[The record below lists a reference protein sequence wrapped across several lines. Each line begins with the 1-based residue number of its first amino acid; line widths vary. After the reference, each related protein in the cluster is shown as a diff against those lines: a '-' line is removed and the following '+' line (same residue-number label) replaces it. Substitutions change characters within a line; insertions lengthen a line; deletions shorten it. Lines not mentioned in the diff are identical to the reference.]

1 MRRRGLDADAPGR
14 ETIVTS
20 SPLSRRIVLAAALAG
35 AAAAAAPLAAAEP
48 YPTRPVRMVVPFP
61 AGGTTDIFA
70 RLMAERLSGALGQNV
85 FVENRGGAGGNLGSD
100 GVAKAQPDGYTI
112 LMGTVGTHAI
122 NPSLYRQMP
131 YDALRDFE
139 PVAFVAGVPNVL
151 VVNPRN
157 VKARTVQEFIA
168 EAKAS
173 TKTLNMASS
182 GNGTSIHLSGEMF
195 KQATGVNMTHVAY
208 RGSGPAVTDLVG
220 GQVDLMFDN
229 LPSSIEQI
237 RAGNLRAIALTSAK
251 RVSALADTPTIA
263 EGGVPGFEASS
274 WFGIFAPAKTPREIV
289 DRLNA
294 EVRKA
299 LADGDVQKRYAD
311 IGGEIRLYTPD
322 EFRAFVQAEG
332 VKWAAVVKASGAKI
346 D

>member
-1 MRRRGLDADAPGR
+1 MLKIA
-14 ETIVTS
+14 
-20 SPLSRRIVLAAALAG
+20 AAALAG
-35 AAAAAAPLAAAEP
+35 AAALLAGPAAHAAEA
-48 YPTRPVRMVVPFP
+48 YPTRPIRMVVPFP

-70 RLMAERLSGALGQNV
+70 RHMGERLSRAFGQNV
-85 FVENRGGAGGNLGSD
+85 VIENRGGAGGNLGSD
-100 GVAKAQPDGYTI
+100 AVAKAEPDGYTI

-122 NPSLYRQMP
+122 NHSLYRTMP
-131 YDALRDFE
+131 FDALRDFA

-157 VKARTVQEFIA
+157 VKAKTVSEFIA

-173 TKTLNMASS
+173 QKTLNMASS

-195 KQATGVNMTHVAY
+195 KQMTGVNLVHVPY
-208 RGSGPAVTDLVG
+208 RGSGPAVNDLVG

-229 LPSSIEQI
+229 LPSSIEQV

-251 RVSALADTPTIA
+251 RSPALPDVPTIA
-263 EGGVPGFEASS
+263 ESGVPGFEASS

-289 DRLNA
+289 ERLNG

-299 LADGDVQKRYAD
+299 LADPELQKRFAD
-311 IGGEIRLYTPD
+311 IGGEIRPYSPE
-322 EFRAFVQAEG
+322 EFRAFVGTELE
-332 VKWAAVVKASGAKI
+332 KWAGVVKASGAKI